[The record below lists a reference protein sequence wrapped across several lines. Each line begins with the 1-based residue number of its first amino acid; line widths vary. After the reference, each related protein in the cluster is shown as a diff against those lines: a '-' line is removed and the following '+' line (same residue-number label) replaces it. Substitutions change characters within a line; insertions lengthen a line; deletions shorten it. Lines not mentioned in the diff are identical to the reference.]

1 MSQFVVSARKYRPL
15 RFQDVVG
22 QEHVTATLK
31 NALNTDKLAHAFL
44 FCGPRGVGKTSC
56 ARILAKAINCMNP
69 SSDREPCNEC
79 ASCESF
85 NENASFNIIELDAA
99 SNNKVEHIRQLN
111 EQVRFQPQQGKFK
124 VFIIDEVHMLTT
136 AAFNAFLKTLE
147 EPPPYAVF
155 ILATTEKH
163 KILPTILSRCQVFDF
178 HRIQVPAMAAHLGK
192 IAQEE
197 GLQAEEEALRLI
209 ASKADGALRD
219 ALSLFDRIATV
230 SQGKIDYKMVIDQLN
245 ILDYDYFFQFVD
257 GFLQEDLSAV
267 MNLYDEV
274 LSKGFDGDLFIVGLA
289 DHLRQLLVA
298 QHPATHG
305 LIEGGEKLKARYLE
319 QAKKTSKGFLL
330 TGLSLLNDCDVQ
342 YPRARHKRLH
352 VEICLGRIAYMRR
365 VVSPGHNST
374 AEKKKSDARA
384 VEPAQQE
391 DPSDRK
397 PTDQEKTPEPS
408 VKVEPSLVK
417 ESPKPIGLTSK
428 QTITPSAPPSAKGK
442 IPSLI
447 PSLQSTSSLTKAV
460 EEEIRTKEENVQELT
475 VELVRAAW
483 KKYGEA
489 LHSAS
494 TRNMFENS
502 DVFLEN
508 EIIRVMVPTSIARD
522 TLAKETAFIQSLRD
536 EFLRSDLKVE
546 INIDEE
552 KAAALKASTVRP
564 MNAKEKFEALR
575 ATNPNFQSLQTWF
588 DLKPD
593 GEI

>member
-274 LSKGFDGDLFIVGLA
+274 LSNGFDGDLFIVGLA

-365 VVSPGHNST
+365 VVSPGHNSVI
-374 AEKKKSDARA
+374 EKKKSNTSA
-384 VEPAQQE
+384 VEPARQE
-391 DPSDRK
+391 HLSDPK
-397 PTDQEKTPEPS
+397 PMGKEKTPEPS
-408 VKVEPSLVK
+408 AKAEPPMVKVA
-417 ESPKPIGLTSK
+417 PKPVEIPSK
-428 QTITPSAPPSAKGK
+428 QTATPSARLSVKGK

-483 KKYGEA
+483 KKYGEG

-508 EIIRVMVPTSIARD
+508 EVIRVMVPTSIARD

-575 ATNPNFQSLQTWF
+575 AANPNFQSLQTWF